1 VSRLPYTT
9 SQKDVNALL
18 VDLLAGQRRVLGE
31 DLVGLYLYGS
41 LVSGDFDREIS
52 DIDLLAVTRRDVDQP
67 TFEELRAVHS
77 DVLAR
82 FEFWRWR
89 LEVAYLSRQA
99 LRTFRTERSPIAVVS
114 PGEPFHIKDAGHEWL
129 INWWVVRNQAKTLY
143 GPPPETLIA
152 PISTDEFRQEVRS
165 HTHEWTEW
173 IEESSERP
181 GQAYAILTLC
191 RALYAWTNG
200 EQVSKRQ
207 AAEWAIV
214 AYPQQADVIRQAIQ
228 WRIDYR
234 DQDVDHAASHA
245 IARAFCRW
253 ALQEIG

>member
-1 VSRLPYTT
+1 MEDLPYTT
-9 SQKDVNALL
+9 SQEDVNALL
-18 VDLLAGQRRVLGE
+18 AKLLTGQRRVLGE
-31 DLVGLYLYGS
+31 ALVGLYLYGS

-52 DIDLLAVTRRDVDQP
+52 DIDLLAVTTRDVEET
-67 TFEELRAVHS
+67 TFQQLATVHD

-82 FEFWRWR
+82 FEFWKWR
-89 LEVAYLSRQA
+89 LEVAYLSQRA

-143 GPPPETLIA
+143 GPSPDTLIG
-152 PISTDEFRQEVRS
+152 PISTEEYRQEVRS
-165 HTHEWTEW
+165 HTREWTQW
-173 IEESSERP
+173 IEESTERP

-191 RALYAWTNG
+191 RALYAWNKG

-207 AAEWAIV
+207 AAEWAIE

-234 DQDVDHAASHA
+234 NKDVDHAASHA
-245 IARAFCRW
+245 IAKAFCRW